1 MKFNRLGLFALTSF
15 LGLASAFAGEMGFKF
30 QEERTGGL
38 QFRLI
43 GQDLCDSSKSPGSF
57 SIDIGSITSDRRFVR
72 NEQYVSAN
80 GNSNWNVSK
89 ACKVNQELRQNLL
102 QPGRA
107 LMVQTY
113 GSYGQGLERFYLV
126 VPCYKDSSFVVQE
139 YQMFTSIT
147 QVTATVC
154 EADGS
159 DVAVVKD
166 AQQTDTVVVTQPA
179 VKPTVQ
185 PTVQPVQSCNAS
197 LVVNS
202 ANSGLLDV
210 KVRCAL
216 KDIVDTVIAERSSPN
231 KFTLPGRIVEANAT
245 TIVGSI
251 YRDTSRS
258 SRYDIEVRSSYHGG
272 TFKQSPQSFN
282 KDASFNHAVELNLLT
297 PTSLAATESKWTVGS
312 GSDFSA
318 SVRLHVADRDIED
331 SNKTRSIL
339 VQLIETTNG
348 RNTLLEERKVSTD
361 EALTFTLDGQYDVP
375 YLWGDSTWDESY
387 VLRGGLNTFVIRVFD
402 AYSSNRF
409 KDSETIRIQLP
420 NL

>member
-1 MKFNRLGLFALTSF
+1 MTINRLGLFALTSF
-15 LGLASAFAGEMGFKF
+15 LGIASAFAGEMGFKF

-57 SIDIGSITSDRRFVR
+57 SIDIGNISRDRRFIR

-80 GNSNWNVSK
+80 GNSNWKVSN

-113 GSYGQGLERFYLV
+113 GSYGQDLERFYLV
-126 VPCYKDSSFVVQE
+126 VPCYKDSNFVVQE

-154 EADGS
+154 EAEGS

-166 AQQTDTVVVTQPA
+166 AEQSGTVVVTQ
-179 VKPTVQ
+179 PTVQ
-185 PTVQPVQSCNAS
+185 PTVQPAQPVQSCDTT
-197 LVVNS
+197 LEVNS
-202 ANSGLLDV
+202 SNRNILDV
-210 KVRCAL
+210 KVRCTLRDMVTA
-216 KDIVDTVIAERSSPN
+216 IISERNSSN
-231 KFTLPGRIVEANAT
+231 VNTLPGRVIEANT
-245 TIVGSI
+245 TTRVGVVH
-251 YRDTSRS
+251 RDSGRS
-258 SRYDIEVRSSYHGG
+258 MRYDLEVQSLYHAD
-272 TFKQSPQSFN
+272 TFRGSKLIA
-282 KDASFNHAVELNLLT
+282 KDATYNSDVEMTLLT
-297 PTSLAATESKWTVGS
+297 PKSLAATESKWSIGS

-318 SVRLHVADRDIED
+318 TLRLHVVDRDIEE

-348 RNTLLEERKVSTD
+348 RNVILEERQVSTD

-375 YLWGDSTWDESY
+375 YLWGSATWDESY

-402 AYSSNRF
+402 AYSERRF

>member
-1 MKFNRLGLFALTSF
+1 MTINRLGLFALTSF
-15 LGLASAFAGEMGFKF
+15 LGIASAFAGEMGFKF

-57 SIDIGSITSDRRFVR
+57 SIDIGSISRDRRFIR
-72 NEQYVSAN
+72 NEEYVSAN
-80 GNSNWNVSK
+80 GNSNWKVSN

-113 GSYGQGLERFYLV
+113 GSYGQDLERFYLV
-126 VPCYKDSSFVVQE
+126 VPCYKDSNFVVQE

-154 EADGS
+154 EAEGS

-166 AQQTDTVVVTQPA
+166 AEQSGTVVVTQ
-179 VKPTVQ
+179 PTVQ
-185 PTVQPVQSCNAS
+185 PTVQPAQPVQSCDTT
-197 LVVNS
+197 LEVNS
-202 ANSGLLDV
+202 SNRNILDV
-210 KVRCAL
+210 KVRCTLRDMVTA
-216 KDIVDTVIAERSSPN
+216 IISERNSSN
-231 KFTLPGRIVEANAT
+231 VNTLPGRVIEANT
-245 TIVGSI
+245 TTRVGVVH
-251 YRDTSRS
+251 RDSGRS
-258 SRYDIEVRSSYHGG
+258 MRYDLEVQSLYHAD
-272 TFKQSPQSFN
+272 TFRGSKLIA
-282 KDASFNHAVELNLLT
+282 KDATYNSDVEMTLLT
-297 PTSLAATESKWTVGS
+297 PKSLAATESKWSIGS

-318 SVRLHVADRDIED
+318 TLRLHVVDRDIEE

-348 RNTLLEERKVSTD
+348 RNVILEERQVSTD

-375 YLWGDSTWDESY
+375 YLWGSATWDESY

-402 AYSSNRF
+402 AYSERRF

>member
-1 MKFNRLGLFALTSF
+1 MTINRLGLFALTSF
-15 LGLASAFAGEMGFKF
+15 LGIASAFAGEMGFKF

-38 QFRLI
+38 QFRLT

-57 SIDIGSITSDRRFVR
+57 SIDIGSISRDRRFIR

-80 GNSNWNVSK
+80 GNSNWKVSN

-113 GSYGQGLERFYLV
+113 GSYGQDLERFYLV
-126 VPCYKDSSFVVQE
+126 VPCYKDSNFVVQE

-154 EADGS
+154 EAEGS

-166 AQQTDTVVVTQPA
+166 AEQSGTVVVTQ
-179 VKPTVQ
+179 PTVQ
-185 PTVQPVQSCNAS
+185 PTVQPAQPVQSCDTT
-197 LVVNS
+197 LEVNS
-202 ANSGLLDV
+202 SNRNILDV
-210 KVRCAL
+210 KVRCTLRDMVTA
-216 KDIVDTVIAERSSPN
+216 IISERNSSN
-231 KFTLPGRIVEANAT
+231 VNTLPGRVIEANT
-245 TIVGSI
+245 TTRVGVVH
-251 YRDTSRS
+251 RDSGRS
-258 SRYDIEVRSSYHGG
+258 MRYDLEVQSLYHAD
-272 TFKQSPQSFN
+272 TFRGSKLIA
-282 KDASFNHAVELNLLT
+282 KDATYNSDVEMTLLT
-297 PTSLAATESKWTVGS
+297 PKSLAATESKWSIGS

-318 SVRLHVADRDIED
+318 TLRLHVVDRDIEE

-348 RNTLLEERKVSTD
+348 RNVILEERQVSTD

-375 YLWGDSTWDESY
+375 YLWGSATWDESY

-402 AYSSNRF
+402 AYSERRF

>member
-1 MKFNRLGLFALTSF
+1 MTINRLGLFALTSF
-15 LGLASAFAGEMGFKF
+15 LGIASAFAGEMGFKF

-38 QFRLI
+38 QFRLT

-57 SIDIGSITSDRRFVR
+57 SVDIGSISRDRRFIR

-80 GNSNWNVSK
+80 GNSNWKVSN

-113 GSYGQGLERFYLV
+113 GSYGQDLERFYLV
-126 VPCYKDSSFVVQE
+126 VPCYKDSNFVVQE

-154 EADGS
+154 EAEGS
-159 DVAVVKD
+159 DVTVVKD
-166 AQQTDTVVVTQPA
+166 TEQTNTVVVTQP
-179 VKPTVQ
+179 PVQ
-185 PTVQPVQSCNAS
+185 PTVQPVQSCDANV
-197 LVVNS
+197 VVNS
-202 ANSGLLDV
+202 TNSNILDV

-216 KDIVDTVIAERSSPN
+216 KDIVKIIVAERNSPN
-231 KFTLPGRIVEANAT
+231 VNTLPGRVVEASVT
-245 TIVGSI
+245 TLVGSI
-251 YRDTSRS
+251 YRDPSRS
-258 SRYDIEVRSSYHGG
+258 SRYEMEVQSAYHGG
-272 TFKQSPQSFN
+272 TFKQSPKLIT
-282 KDASFNHAVELNLLT
+282 KDATFSHNIEMTLLT
-297 PTSLAATESKWTVGS
+297 PISIAATESKWAVGS

-318 SVRLHVADRDIED
+318 SVRLHVADRDIEET
-331 SNKTRSIL
+331 NKTRSIL

-348 RNTLLEERKVSTD
+348 RNVILEERRVSTD

-375 YLWGDSTWDESY
+375 YLWGSSTWDESY

-402 AYSSNRF
+402 AYSSNSF